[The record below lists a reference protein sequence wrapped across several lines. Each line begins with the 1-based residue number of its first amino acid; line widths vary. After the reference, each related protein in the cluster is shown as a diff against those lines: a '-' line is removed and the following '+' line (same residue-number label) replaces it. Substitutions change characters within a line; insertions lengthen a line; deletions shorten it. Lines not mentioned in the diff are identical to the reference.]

1 MQNPMQE
8 KDYYEILGVPRG
20 ADFKEIHR
28 AYRRKARE
36 LHPDRNKNDPKA
48 EEKFKELGEAYA
60 VLSDPKKRKQ
70 YDMFGSVGGDYAP
83 PPGWDPYEET
93 FRTTRSGPFE
103 FRTGGA
109 EYDDDF
115 FADILNRFGINFA
128 GSRGSEGFSAR
139 RETGGTPRGSDI
151 EVELPL
157 KVEDLFDQRPRKIS
171 VSTLKPCDLCQ
182 GSGTRGNQTCPSCAG
197 SGRRS
202 RRRSYRI
209 TLPRGVEDGQVI
221 RLKAQGNPAPG
232 GAGTPGDLLVRLK
245 IKPDSRYRIKGS
257 DLEVDLTVPDY
268 LAALGGKV
276 PLVTPTGKLILH
288 LPPGTPSGKKL
299 KVRGK
304 GLPKR
309 DGGFGDLYA
318 RVRIVV
324 PDRLSDEQR
333 KLYEKLQ
340 NLNE

>member
-1 MQNPMQE
+1 MQDSMQE

-36 LHPDRNKNDPKA
+36 LHPDRNKDDPKA

-83 PPGWDPYEET
+83 PPGWDPYAES
-93 FRTTRSGPFE
+93 FRTSGSGPFE
-103 FRTGGA
+103 FRTGDVEFG
-109 EYDDDF
+109 DDF
-115 FADILNRFGINFA
+115 FADILKRFGVDFGA
-128 GSRGSEGFSAR
+128 GRSAAGFGTRRGKKRA
-139 RETGGTPRGSDI
+139 TRGSDI

-157 KVEDLFDQRPRKIS
+157 KVEDLFDQRPRTIT

-182 GSGTRGNQTCPSCAG
+182 GSGIEGNRTCSACGG

-202 RRRSYRI
+202 RRRSYKI
-209 TLPRGVEDGQVI
+209 TLPRGIEDGQVI
-221 RLKAQGNPAPG
+221 RLQGQGNPPPG
-232 GAGTPGDLLVRLK
+232 GEGTPGDLLVRLK
-245 IKPDSRYRIKGS
+245 IKPDSRYRVKGR
-257 DLEVDLTVPDY
+257 DLEVDLEVPDY

-276 PLVTPTGKLILH
+276 PLQTPTGKLMLR
-288 LPPGTPSGKKL
+288 LPPGTRSGKKL

-304 GLPKR
+304 GLPRR

-318 RVRIVV
+318 RVQIVV
-324 PDRLSDEQR
+324 PDRLSGEQR
-333 KLYEKLQ
+333 KLYEQLQ
-340 NLNE
+340 KLNE